1 MCKFKDQDLFLAT
14 KSSILASTLESYLE
28 VGLKLSIKVIELK
41 SFSQKS
47 SGRDLFD
54 SVWKIMHG
62 TEITSN
68 LLEAMVHGGA
78 YLSGGFINDRIV
90 GAAFAFPAT
99 NGGLHLH
106 SHMTAVL
113 PEFRDQGVG
122 YALKIDQW
130 SWAKNKNYSHLS
142 WTFDPLVR
150 RNAKLNIAK
159 LGVDISAYHP
169 NFYGDMPDAL
179 NAGDESDR
187 LMVFWSTDKDA
198 PRARALITNPEP
210 GDILIE
216 IPEDIVA
223 IRSKNQSE
231 SMKWRRQVREQFLAA
246 FEKNGKVVGFSANN
260 EYVVRI

>member
-1 MCKFKDQDLFLAT
+1 MSNSIQVRELDNLQDQDF
-14 KSSILASTLESYLE
+14 
-28 VGLKLSIKVIELK
+28 
-41 SFSQKS
+41 
-47 SGRDLFD
+47 GRKIFD
-54 SVWKIMHG
+54 ITWPMGAG

-68 LLEAMVHGGA
+68 LLQAMVHSGS
-78 YLSGGFINDRIV
+78 YLSGAFIGNKIV

-99 NGGLHLH
+99 NEGLHLH

-113 PEFRDQGVG
+113 PEFRDKGVG

-130 SWAKNKNYSHLS
+130 GWAKKESYSHLS

-150 RNAKLNIAK
+150 RNARLNIAK
-159 LGVDISAYHP
+159 LGVEISAYLP

-187 LMVFWSTDKDA
+187 LMVSWRTDVDVPK
-198 PRARALITNPEP
+198 ARELITNPESS
-210 GDILIE
+210 DILIE
-216 IPEDIVA
+216 IPEDIVE

-231 SMKWRRQVREQFLAA
+231 SMKWRRQVREQFMAA
-246 FEKNGKVVGFSANN
+246 FEKNGKVIGFSANN

>member
-1 MCKFKDQDLFLAT
+1 MNDSIQVRELVNLQDQD
-14 KSSILASTLESYLE
+14 
-28 VGLKLSIKVIELK
+28 
-41 SFSQKS
+41 
-47 SGRDLFD
+47 SGRKIFDLTWAMD
-54 SVWKIMHG
+54 AG
-62 TEITSN
+62 TEITPN
-68 LLEAMVHGGA
+68 LLQAMVHGGS
-78 YLSGGFINDRIV
+78 YLSGAFVNNKIV

-113 PEFRDQGVG
+113 EEYRDKGVG
-122 YALKIDQW
+122 YALKINQW
-130 SWAKNKNYSHLS
+130 NWAKRNNYPALS

-150 RNAKLNIAK
+150 RNAKLNIVK
-159 LGVDISAYHP
+159 LGVDISAYYP
-169 NFYGDMPDAL
+169 NFYGEMPDEL

-187 LMVFWSTDKDA
+187 LMASWSTAIDA
-198 PRARALITNPEP
+198 PKARELITHPKH

-223 IRSKNQSE
+223 IRRKNQSE

-246 FEKNGKVVGFSANN
+246 FAKNGKVVGFSTNN

>member
-1 MCKFKDQDLFLAT
+1 MSNSIQVRELDNLQDQDL
-14 KSSILASTLESYLE
+14 
-28 VGLKLSIKVIELK
+28 
-41 SFSQKS
+41 
-47 SGRDLFD
+47 GRNIFD
-54 SVWKIMHG
+54 ITWSMDAG
-62 TEITSN
+62 TEITPN
-68 LLEAMVHGGA
+68 LLQAMVHSGS
-78 YLSGGFINDRIV
+78 YLSGAFIDNKIV

-113 PEFRDQGVG
+113 PEFRDKGVG

-130 SWAKNKNYSHLS
+130 NWAKKKNYSHLS

-187 LMVFWSTDKDA
+187 LMVSWITDIDA
-198 PRARALITNPEP
+198 PKARELITKRET

-246 FEKNGKVVGFSANN
+246 FEKNGKVIGFSANN

>member
-1 MCKFKDQDLFLAT
+1 VSNSIQVRELDNLQDQNF
-14 KSSILASTLESYLE
+14 
-28 VGLKLSIKVIELK
+28 
-41 SFSQKS
+41 
-47 SGRDLFD
+47 GRNIFD
-54 SVWKIMHG
+54 ITWSMDAG
-62 TEITSN
+62 TEITPN
-68 LLEAMVHGGA
+68 LLQAMVHSGS
-78 YLSGGFINDRIV
+78 YLSGAFIDNKII

-113 PEFRDQGVG
+113 PEYRDKGVG

-130 SWAKNKNYSHLS
+130 NWAKKQNYSYLS

-159 LGVDISAYHP
+159 LGVDISAYYP

-187 LMVFWSTDKDA
+187 LMVSWRTDIDA
-198 PRARALITNPEP
+198 PKARELITKPET

-231 SMKWRRQVREQFLAA
+231 SMKWRRQVREEFLAA
-246 FEKNGKVVGFSANN
+246 FEKNGKVIGFSANN

>member
-1 MCKFKDQDLFLAT
+1 MDA
-14 KSSILASTLESYLE
+14 
-28 VGLKLSIKVIELK
+28 
-41 SFSQKS
+41 
-47 SGRDLFD
+47 
-54 SVWKIMHG
+54 G
-62 TEITSN
+62 TEITPN
-68 LLEAMVHGGA
+68 LLQAMVHSGS
-78 YLSGGFINDRIV
+78 YLSGAFIDNKIV

-130 SWAKNKNYSHLS
+130 NWAKKNNYPQLS
-142 WTFDPLVR
+142 WTYDPLVR

-159 LGVDISAYHP
+159 LGVEISDYFP

-187 LMVFWSTDKDA
+187 LMVSWRTDVDA
-198 PRARALITNPEP
+198 PKSRELITKLETD
-210 GDILIE
+210 DILIE

-231 SMKWRRQVREQFLAA
+231 SMKWRRQVREQFLGA
-246 FEKNGKVVGFSANN
+246 FEKNGKVIGFSVNN

>member
-1 MCKFKDQDLFLAT
+1 MRLDIQVNKIESFADQ
-14 KSSILASTLESYLE
+14 ILARN
-28 VGLKLSIKVIELK
+28 I
-41 SFSQKS
+41 
-47 SGRDLFD
+47 FD
-54 SVWKIMHG
+54 QTWALDMGS
-62 TEITSN
+62 EITPN
-68 LLEAMVHGGA
+68 LLQAMVHSGS
-78 YLSGGFINDRIV
+78 YLSGAFIDNKIV

-113 PEFRDQGVG
+113 PEYRDKGVG

-130 SWAKNKNYSHLS
+130 NWAKKKNYSHLS

-159 LGVDISAYHP
+159 LGVDISAYFP

-187 LMVFWSTDKDA
+187 LMVSWRTDIDA
-198 PRARALITNPEP
+198 PKARELITKRET

-246 FEKNGKVVGFSANN
+246 FEKNGKVIGFSANN

>member
-1 MCKFKDQDLFLAT
+1 MSNSIQVRELDNLQDQD
-14 KSSILASTLESYLE
+14 
-28 VGLKLSIKVIELK
+28 
-41 SFSQKS
+41 
-47 SGRDLFD
+47 SGREIFDLTWAMD
-54 SVWKIMHG
+54 AG
-62 TEITSN
+62 TEITPN
-68 LLEAMVHGGA
+68 LLQAMVHSGA
-78 YLSGGFINDRIV
+78 YLSGAFIDNKIV

-113 PEFRDQGVG
+113 PEFRDKGVG

-130 SWAKNKNYSHLS
+130 NWAKKKNYSHLS

-187 LMVFWSTDKDA
+187 LMVSWRTDIDA
-198 PRARALITNPEP
+198 PKARELITKPET

-246 FEKNGKVVGFSANN
+246 FEKNGKVIGFSANN

>member
-1 MCKFKDQDLFLAT
+1 MSNSIQVRALDNLQDQDF
-14 KSSILASTLESYLE
+14 
-28 VGLKLSIKVIELK
+28 
-41 SFSQKS
+41 
-47 SGRDLFD
+47 GRNIFD
-54 SVWKIMHG
+54 ITWSMDAG
-62 TEITSN
+62 TEITPN
-68 LLEAMVHGGA
+68 LLQAMVHSGS
-78 YLSGGFINDRIV
+78 YLSGAFIDNKIV

-113 PEFRDQGVG
+113 PDYRDKGVG

-130 SWAKNKNYSHLS
+130 NWAKKKNYSNLS

-187 LMVFWSTDKDA
+187 LMVSWRTDIDA
-198 PRARALITNPEP
+198 PKARELITKPET

-246 FEKNGKVVGFSANN
+246 FEKNGKVIGFSANN

>member
-1 MCKFKDQDLFLAT
+1 MSNSIQVRELDNLQDQDF
-14 KSSILASTLESYLE
+14 
-28 VGLKLSIKVIELK
+28 
-41 SFSQKS
+41 
-47 SGRDLFD
+47 GRNIFD
-54 SVWKIMHG
+54 ITWSMDAG
-62 TEITSN
+62 TEITPN
-68 LLEAMVHGGA
+68 LLQAMVHSGS
-78 YLSGGFINDRIV
+78 YLSGAFIDNKIV

-113 PEFRDQGVG
+113 PEYRDKGVG

-130 SWAKNKNYSHLS
+130 NWAKKQNYSYLS

-159 LGVDISAYHP
+159 LGVDISAYFP

-187 LMVFWSTDKDA
+187 LMVSWRTDIDA
-198 PRARALITNPEP
+198 PKARELITKPET

-231 SMKWRRQVREQFLAA
+231 SMKWRRQVREQFMAA
-246 FEKNGKVVGFSANN
+246 FEKNGKVIGFSVNN

>member
-1 MCKFKDQDLFLAT
+1 MLTKELTSLEQQNLARGIFDLT
-14 KSSILASTLESYLE
+14 WGMDT
-28 VGLKLSIKVIELK
+28 
-41 SFSQKS
+41 
-47 SGRDLFD
+47 
-54 SVWKIMHG
+54 G
-62 TEITSN
+62 TEITPN
-68 LLEAMVHGGA
+68 LLQAMVHSGS
-78 YLSGGFINDRIV
+78 YLSGAFIDNEIV

-113 PEFRDQGVG
+113 PEFRDKGVG

-130 SWAKNKNYSHLS
+130 NWAKKKNYSHLS

-159 LGVDISAYHP
+159 LGVDISTYHP

-187 LMVFWSTDKDA
+187 LMVSWSTDIDA
-198 PRARALITNPEP
+198 PKTRELITKPET

-223 IRSKNQSE
+223 IRSKDQSE
-231 SMKWRRQVREQFLAA
+231 GMKWRRQVREQFLAA
-246 FEKNGKVVGFSANN
+246 FEKNGKVVGFSTNN